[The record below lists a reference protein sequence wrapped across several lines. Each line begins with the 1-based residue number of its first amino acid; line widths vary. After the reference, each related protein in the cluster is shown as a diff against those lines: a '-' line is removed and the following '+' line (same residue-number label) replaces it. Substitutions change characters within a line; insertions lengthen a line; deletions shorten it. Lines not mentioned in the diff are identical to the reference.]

1 MSSTSIRRWMI
12 ALMMVFAMALAGCA
26 TTSTA
31 SKDGKKK
38 GGAEEPPEDPCMEM
52 METGMSGTFGPMKTD
67 GC

>member
-1 MSSTSIRRWMI
+1 MTRWMMV
-12 ALMMVFAMALAGCA
+12 LMTVFAMALAGCA

-38 GGAEEPPEDPCMEM
+38 GDNDDPPMDPCMEM
-52 METGMSGTFGPMKTD
+52 METGMSATFGPTKTD